1 MFIGSLYNPPKPQ
14 YPPQALVPYVD
25 GCVQVFM
32 HDFPTAEIVIAGDF
46 NKVPETSVVAV
57 TGLTQIVQQ
66 PTRGPNVLDQIYVSD
81 PLVFD
86 AIRVV
91 KSVVKSD
98 HLVVVEFTER
108 SRSSLPIRLPEQATD
123 ASPRVN
129 TLPSYSTSKMSTL
142 LV

>member
-1 MFIGSLYNPPKPQ
+1 
-14 YPPQALVPYVD
+14 
-25 GCVQVFM
+25 M
-32 HDFPTAEIVIAGDF
+32 HDFPTAKIVIAGDF

-91 KSVVKSD
+91 KSVVKS

-129 TLPSYSTSKMSTL
+129 MLPSYRTSKKSTS